1 MDPFPKRSAGENWR
15 EWISKEENVKELK
28 ESFEGEPNYTF
39 ELTNSMI
46 SRIREYNTNKSN
58 SYTLWNEMNDDGSSN
73 FLKDGTAS
81 SISIGNNL
89 KINSNY
95 YSLGCGPSNETR
107 YEWCK

>member
-1 MDPFPKRSAGENWR
+1 M
-15 EWISKEENVKELK
+15 ENVKELK

>member
-1 MDPFPKRSAGENWR
+1 
-15 EWISKEENVKELK
+15 
-28 ESFEGEPNYTF
+28 
-39 ELTNSMI
+39 MI